1 MTPAECESVFE
12 RIEEYKRSVGKYIQD
27 IASLMDKINDG
38 YVVQEDEIVE
48 QQEEYEFVFEHEH
61 EFVFEHEY
69 EHHKETEIVN
79 EYDYIE
85 NEDIFR
91 FDEDEDLADFL
102 AETFDF

>member
-38 YVVQEDEIVE
+38 YVVQEDEIVDE
-48 QQEEYEFVFEHEH
+48 QEEYEFVFEHEH
-61 EFVFEHEY
+61 EHEHEY